1 MARGQKK
8 HMKRLAAPN
17 HWMLDKLTG
26 IFAPRPSPGPH
37 KLRECLPLVIILRN
51 RLKYALNGAEANQIV
66 KQRLIKVDG
75 KVRTD
80 VTFPSGFMDVIHIE
94 RTNETFRLLYDVKGR
109 FKLHRITTEEAKY
122 KLCKVNRAQLGPNSV
137 PYIATHDGRYIRY
150 PDPLI
155 KVDDTVMIDI
165 NTGKVIDFA
174 KYDLGNLAMVT
185 GGHNIG
191 RVGTIVTR
199 EKHPGSTEIVRIRDA
214 NGHDFATRKGNVFI
228 IGKGT
233 TPLISLPKEKG
244 IKKTIIEEFEA
255 RSGKKI
261 TA

>member
-1 MARGQKK
+1 
-8 HMKRLAAPN
+8 
-17 HWMLDKLTG
+17 
-26 IFAPRPSPGPH
+26 
-37 KLRECLPLVIILRN
+37 
-51 RLKYALNGAEANQIV
+51 
-66 KQRLIKVDG
+66 
-75 KVRTD
+75 
-80 VTFPSGFMDVIHIE
+80 
-94 RTNETFRLLYDVKGR
+94 
-109 FKLHRITTEEAKY
+109 
-122 KLCKVNRAQLGPNSV
+122 
-137 PYIATHDGRYIRY
+137 
-150 PDPLI
+150 
-155 KVDDTVMIDI
+155 
-165 NTGKVIDFA
+165 
-174 KYDLGNLAMVT
+174 MVT

>member
-1 MARGQKK
+1 MARSARMLPSRPVLWVSFCFVRSLIGFGLSDCVGLIS
-8 HMKRLAAPN
+8 HLFGEFYLNLGSALAVC
-17 HWMLDKLTG
+17 
-26 IFAPRPSPGPH
+26 
-37 KLRECLPLVIILRN
+37 LRI
-51 RLKYALNGAEANQIV
+51 
-66 KQRLIKVDG
+66 
-75 KVRTD
+75 
-80 VTFPSGFMDVIHIE
+80 DVIHIE

-174 KYDLGNLAMVT
+174 KYDLGNLVMVT

>member
-1 MARGQKK
+1 MGRGPKK

-26 IFAPRPSPGPH
+26 VFAPRPTPGPH
-37 KLRECLPLVIILRN
+37 KIRECLPLVIILRN
-51 RLKYALNGAEANQIV
+51 RLKYALNNAESTKIV

-75 KVRTD
+75 KIRTD
-80 VTFPSGFMDVIHIE
+80 RNFPVGFMDVIHIE
-94 RTNETFRLLYDVKGR
+94 RTEEIFRLLYDVKGR
-109 FKLHRITTEEAKY
+109 FKLHRITAEEAKY
-122 KLCKVNRAQLGPNSV
+122 KLCKVKRAQLGPNSV

-165 NTGKVIDFA
+165 ESGKVIDFA
-174 KYDLGNLAMVT
+174 KFDLGNLVMVT

-191 RVGTIVTR
+191 RVGTMVTR

-214 NGHDFATRKGNVFI
+214 NGHDFATRKANVFI
-228 IGKGT
+228 IGKGSKA
-233 TPLISLPKEKG
+233 LVSLPKEKG
-244 IKKTIIEEFEA
+244 IKKSIIEEFEQTT
-255 RSGKKI
+255 GKKVMQ
-261 TA
+261 